1 MSYKTRNDK
10 LMKNCYTLWS
20 DAMDRWIIHKNNC
33 MAFYMNEG
41 YPDVPKWHKEDDPE
55 DEDKFNLTYGLFNS
69 LSENDYRGYIIT
81 KKQWKDFYKE
91 IKENYKANKN
101 KTTIGYNPKDAYVC
115 RIGDVAFNSKLFDE
129 VVNVLD
135 SANIT
140 IYVEKPNHP
149 IFVESTNGIALLMP
163 IFRNSGHDNFKEFV
177 VE

>member
-10 LMKNCYTLWS
+10 LMKNCYTFWS
-20 DAMDRWIIHKNNC
+20 DATDGWIVHKNNC
-33 MAFYMNEG
+33 IAFFMYES
-41 YPDVPKWHKEDDPE
+41 YPDVPKMFEKDDPE
-55 DEDKFNLTYGLFNS
+55 DENKFNIIYGLFNAINK
-69 LSENDYRGYIIT
+69 NDYRGHITT

-91 IKENYKANKN
+91 IKEDYKANKD
-101 KTTIGYNPKDAYVC
+101 KVTIGYNPKDAYIC
-115 RIGDVAFNSKLFDE
+115 KIRDVAFNSKLFDE